1 MFRKKPGKQITFIV
15 PTEKEFVII
24 DKNGEE
30 ITKNISYMLQYVNN
44 IKLKHVELR
53 TKYET
58 VFLNTQILKMIQ

>member
-1 MFRKKPGKQITFIV
+1 MFRKKPEKQITFIV

-24 DKNGEE
+24 DKNGEV

-58 VFLNTQILKMIQ
+58 VFLNTQILKMI